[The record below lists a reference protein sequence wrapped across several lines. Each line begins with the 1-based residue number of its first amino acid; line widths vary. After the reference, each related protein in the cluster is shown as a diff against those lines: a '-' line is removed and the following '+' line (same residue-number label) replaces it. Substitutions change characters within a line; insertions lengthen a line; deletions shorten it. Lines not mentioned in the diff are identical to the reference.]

1 MKVRLLFVCLGNI
14 CRSPAAEAVM
24 QKLVEEHG
32 LLEQIDCDS
41 AGTSGWH
48 DGEPADPRTRQH
60 GKRRGYKVTSISRR
74 VLYPQDYQRFDYILA
89 MDESNYKNLL
99 SLDREG
105 QYRSKVHKMLS
116 FGTMGVE
123 DVPDPYYGGEAGF
136 ERVMDLLE
144 DACQG
149 LLRHLREAG
158 KIG

>member
-1 MKVRLLFVCLGNI
+1 MKKIRLLFVCLGNI

-24 QKLVEEHG
+24 QRLVEEHG
-32 LLEQIDCDS
+32 LGEQIECDS

-48 DGEPADPRTRQH
+48 DGESADPRTIQH

-74 VLYPQDYQRFDYILA
+74 VLYPQDYKRFDYILA
-89 MDESNYKNLL
+89 MDESNLRNLA
-99 SLDREG
+99 SLDRDG
-105 QYRSKVHKMLS
+105 QYGEKLHKMLS

-144 DACQG
+144 DACRG

-158 KIG
+158 RI